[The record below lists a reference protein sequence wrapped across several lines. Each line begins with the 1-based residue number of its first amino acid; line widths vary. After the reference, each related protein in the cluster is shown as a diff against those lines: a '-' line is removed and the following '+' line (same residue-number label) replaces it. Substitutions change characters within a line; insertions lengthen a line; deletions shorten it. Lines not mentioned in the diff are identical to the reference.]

1 MSKCRKIIAV
11 IALLLAVILALPLYM
26 GISAG
31 MLMPTVC
38 FDAENLTGEVT
49 NGASGYLYGIAED
62 GVPSH
67 NMVESLDVS
76 SVSAKT
82 QGGLQHPIGE
92 VGDVAPSLL
101 RTGHCDYIVV
111 YLQDMFSTWYY
122 ADADITEMKKNGT
135 YNWKE
140 FLTKNY
146 FPLVEKS
153 ITEMADT
160 EYADKL
166 VYCIFNECDNGVWF
180 GEWTTDGENGWHDWN
195 EQGQKNFYEAWKMTY
210 DYVKSL
216 DPDAIIGGP
225 GNYEYSSWKTD
236 AFLKFTSENN
246 CTPEVIIYHELGD
259 RSIYDWEVNVKDL
272 YAIEEKYG
280 IDTDTPIIITEYGRM
295 QDNGNPCTMLKYIV
309 RTENTKVYSNQAYW
323 LFADNLCSTCA
334 DYNTPNSAWWVYRW
348 YTSMQGQTM
357 KSEIH
362 DILHADLGKAVKEKR
377 ELRYQQFMGLGTIT
391 DEKDKI
397 EILVSGADYKG
408 RVVAENLADTA
419 LYGKNVEIKID
430 AITYQGILGKVYEPE
445 TVKIYSEKCSKNLSV
460 TLDMDDDTA
469 YRITVTPAENAQ
481 EFKNDNL
488 WVRYEAEH
496 GTLLGDAYTYDSA
509 YATTGEEMGM
519 VGGMEKDG
527 DGVEITINIPE
538 DDKYQF
544 CFIYGKA
551 NDGATA
557 ADRVNAEAYF
567 SYDGNKENVMFL
579 SNTIRSEI
587 TDTCYNAFHLE
598 KGEHTLKFT
607 HKEGTFVLD
616 SVLVRRVEERE
627 FVYIEKDDDRANSYL
642 AIARDDGYY
651 KLTTSVDGAYNID
664 GAEVNISNGEA
675 YVYLRRGLNYIGTPE
690 NAVISI
696 FALHEDRIGSDWV
709 NASEKRIIFSASEI
723 SISDGA
729 EFIAQDAYG
738 HIEGITSD
746 GGKAEFR
753 INAPEKGTYK
763 LTVVYSNN
771 RENGVHSYNV
781 DLVEDFITISVN
793 GEKSENLYCRNTYS
807 YDTNTSVTTNIVLA
821 EGENI
826 ITFSNDGAN
835 KFNDGVTYA
844 PNIYSATIA
853 PVIA

>member
-1 MSKCRKIIAV
+1 MSKRRKIIIIIAAV
-11 IALLLAVILALPLYM
+11 LAVIIALPFYM
-26 GISAG
+26 GTSAG
-31 MLMPTVC
+31 MFMPTVR
-38 FDAENLTGEVT
+38 FDADNLTGEVT

-62 GVPSH
+62 GVPSY

-101 RTGHCDYIVV
+101 RTGHCDYVVV

-122 ADADITEMKKNGT
+122 ADGDITEMKKNGT
-135 YNWKE
+135 YDWKK
-140 FLTKNY
+140 FLTETY
-146 FPLVEKS
+146 FPLVEQS
-153 ITEMADT
+153 INEMKDT

-195 EQGQKNFYEAWKMTY
+195 EQGQQNFYQAWKMTY
-210 DYVKSL
+210 DYVKTL
-216 DPDAIIGGP
+216 DPDAVIGGP

-236 AFLKFTSENN
+236 EFLKFTSENS

-259 RSIYDWEVNVKDL
+259 RSIYDWEANVKDL
-272 YAIEEKYG
+272 YSIEEKYG
-280 IDTDTPIIITEYGRM
+280 IDTNIPIIITEYGRM

-309 RTENTKVYSNQAYW
+309 RTENTKVYANQAYW

-357 KSEIH
+357 ASEID
-362 DILHADLGKAVKEKR
+362 DILHSDLGKAVKEKR
-377 ELRYQQFMGLGTIT
+377 ELRYQQFMGLGTIA

-408 RVVAENLADTA
+408 RVVAENLKDTA
-419 LYGKNVEIKID
+419 LYGKNVEVKVE
-430 AITYQGILGKVYEPE
+430 AVTYQGILGKVYEPE
-445 TVKIYSEKCSKNLSV
+445 IVKVYSEKCGNKLSV
-460 TLDMDDDTA
+460 SLDMDDDTA
-469 YRITVTPAENAQ
+469 YRITVTPAENTE
-481 EFKNDNL
+481 EFENDNL

-509 YATTGEEMGM
+509 YATTGEVMGM

-527 DGVEITINIPE
+527 DGVEMKINIPE
-538 DDKYQF
+538 DGHYQF
-544 CFIYGKA
+544 RIIYGKA
-551 NDGATA
+551 NDGQTS
-557 ADRVNAEAYF
+557 ADRVSATV
-567 SYDGNKENVMFL
+567 SYSFDDDENTL
-579 SNTIRSEI
+579 SLENTVRSEI
-587 TDTCYNAFHLE
+587 TSTYDFGRMFE
-598 KGEHTLKFT
+598 KGEHTLKFS

-616 SVLVRRVEERE
+616 SILMRKVEFPES
-627 FVYIEKDDDRANSYL
+627 VYAEKDDDRDNTYL
-642 AIARDDGYY
+642 AVVRYDRYY
-651 KLTTSVDGAYNID
+651 KLTTTADGVYNID
-664 GAEVNISNGEA
+664 GAEVSITNGEA
-675 YVYLRRGLNYIGTPE
+675 FVYLRRGLNYIGTPE
-690 NAVISI
+690 NAVIDISADYDI
-696 FALHEDRIGSDWV
+696 TIKPDRIQV
-709 NASEKRIIFSASEI
+709 SEAVV
-723 SISDGA
+723 SDGA
-729 EFIAQDAYG
+729 QVMPSDFGYIT
-738 HIEGITSD
+738 GISSD
-746 GGKAEFR
+746 GGKAEY
-753 INAPEKGTYK
+753 IIYAPEKGTYK
-763 LTVVYSNN
+763 LLICYSNN

-807 YDTNTSVTTNIVLA
+807 HETYTTVTTNIVLD
-821 EGENI
+821 EGDNI

-844 PNIYSATIA
+844 PDISSIA
-853 PVIA
+853 VSPAIMK

>member
-1 MSKCRKIIAV
+1 MSKCKKIIAIISLV
-11 IALLLAVILALPLYM
+11 LAVIIALPLYM

-31 MLMPTVC
+31 MLMPTVR

-122 ADADITEMKKNGT
+122 EDAYITEMKKNGT
-135 YNWKE
+135 YDWKE
-140 FLTKNY
+140 FLTGTY
-146 FPLVEKS
+146 FPLVEQS
-153 ITEMADT
+153 INEMKDS

-180 GEWTTDGENGWHDWN
+180 GEWVKGGENGWHDWN

-216 DPDAIIGGP
+216 DPDALIGGP

-246 CTPEVIIYHELGD
+246 CNPDVIIYHELGD
-259 RSIYDWEVNVKDL
+259 RSIYDWESNYNDL
-272 YAIEEKYG
+272 LAIEEKYG
-280 IDTDTPIIITEYGRM
+280 VSTDTPVIITEYGRM
-295 QDNGNPCTMLKYIV
+295 QDNGNPNTMLKYIV

-357 KSEIH
+357 KSEIK
-362 DILHADLGKAVKEKR
+362 DILHSDLGKAVKEKR

-391 DEKDKI
+391 DEKDKL
-397 EILVSGADYKG
+397 EMLVSGADYKG
-408 RVVAENLADTA
+408 RVLVENLEDTA
-419 LYGKNVEIKID
+419 LYGKNVQIKIE
-430 AITYQGILGKVYEPE
+430 AVTYQGILGKVYEPE
-445 TVKIYSEKCSKNLSV
+445 IVKIYSEKCGKNLSV
-460 TLDMDDDTA
+460 SLDMDDDTS
-469 YRITVTPAENAQ
+469 YRITVTPAEDI
-481 EFKNDNL
+481 EESENDNL
-488 WVRYEAEH
+488 WVRFEAEH

-509 YATTGEEMGM
+509 YATTGEVNGM
-519 VGGMEKDG
+519 VGGMEKEG
-527 DGVEITINIPE
+527 DGVEMKITVPE
-538 DDKYQF
+538 DGKYQL

-551 NDGATA
+551 NDGQTS

-567 SYDGNKENVMFL
+567 SYDGNEWVISL
-579 SNTIRSEI
+579 ENTIRSEI
-587 TDTCYNAFHLE
+587 TNTYYLAFHLE
-598 KGEHTLKFT
+598 KGEHTLKFA
-607 HKEGTFVLD
+607 HKNGTFVLD
-616 SVLVRRVEERE
+616 SVLVRKAEGRDV
-627 FVYIEKDDDRANSYL
+627 VYCEKDDDRENSYL
-642 AIARDDGYY
+642 AVAPDDGYY
-651 KLTTSVDGAYNID
+651 KLTSTSDGIFNID
-664 GAEVNISNGEA
+664 GAEVNITNGQGF
-675 YVYLRRGLNYIGTPE
+675 VYLRRGLNYIEAPE
-690 NAVISI
+690 KAVINVFTADENGHSLI
-696 FALHEDRIGSDWV
+696 F
-709 NASEKRIIFSASEI
+709 
-723 SISDGA
+723 GA
-729 EFIAQDAYG
+729 EDAVLSDDAE
-738 HIEGITSD
+738 IKKNAFAGINYITGISSE
-746 GGKAEFR
+746 GGKAEYK

-763 LTVVYSNN
+763 LTIAYSNN

-807 YDTNTSVTTNIVLA
+807 HDTYTTVTTNINL
-821 EGENI
+821 EKGENI
-826 ITFSNDGAN
+826 LTFTNDGAN
-835 KFNDGVTYA
+835 KFNDGITYA
-844 PNIYSATIA
+844 PDIASILVTSAMLK
-853 PVIA
+853 